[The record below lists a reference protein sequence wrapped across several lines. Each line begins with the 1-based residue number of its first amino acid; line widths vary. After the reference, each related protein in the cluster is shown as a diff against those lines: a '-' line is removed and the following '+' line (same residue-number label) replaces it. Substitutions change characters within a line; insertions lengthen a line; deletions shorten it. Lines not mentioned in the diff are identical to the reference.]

1 MSKKI
6 KLSILIFLSIILA
19 LTIKSKSAYKSTDP
33 TVTSGQNFTITVTS
47 TTNLQ
52 NFDLS
57 LSSYA
62 GLTYLGCSNP
72 SEAAVVNS
80 TKGNISYASMGSGT
94 TMLGTYSFKAP
105 EVNQKTTF
113 RVVFSINNTTNT
125 SVVTVNPSSGGNTA
139 SGTTNSSGN
148 NNQSNISQQPS
159 TTISNDATLR
169 ELGIRPNDFKGFNR
183 NKLSYNVIVHYE
195 TESVEVYAKKGHD
208 KQTISGT
215 GTKKLNVGS
224 NKVDVVVIAEDG
236 IAKKIYTINITRKE
250 KADSNNNTTDDN
262 EIDEEEP
269 EEIGFGLSELTI
281 KGIDLEPQFQT
292 DIYEYRIELKEDL
305 DKLDLSTLAT
315 EIGTEIEIMGNENLQ
330 EGENVITII
339 VKGEDEDKN
348 ATYQI
353 IVNKT
358 IKKAEAKNN
367 DNNMK
372 KMLIIGGTIVAGVI
386 ILIIPIII
394 ARKRRLEKIE
404 EEDEEFSQYN
414 NININDIYKES
425 IQNTFDEEDGDYE
438 RKRKNS
444 KGKRYK

>member
-183 NKLSYNVIVHYE
+183 NKLSYNVIVPYE

>member
-1 MSKKI
+1 MNKKI
-6 KLSILIFLSIILA
+6 KLSILVFLSIILA

-33 TVTSGQNFTITVTS
+33 TVTSGQDFTITVTS

-62 GLTYLGCSNP
+62 GLTYLRCSNP

-80 TKGNISYASMGSGT
+80 AKGNISYASMGSGT
-94 TMLGTYSFKAP
+94 TTLGIYSFKAP

-148 NNQSNISQQPS
+148 NNQSNTSQQPS
-159 TTISNDATLR
+159 TTKSNNATLR

-183 NKLSYNVIVHYE
+183 NKLSYNVIVPYE

-386 ILIIPIII
+386 ILIILIII